1 MYVHSAR
8 TAHAAHAYIP
18 CAHLLPYHLPCR
30 VLTPSTCGLQGSIYV
45 GPAPPRARA
54 RYIEGYLQAT
64 APTRAHT
71 THMTPYTPL
80 WGGMGPSLEG
90 VRAGYR
96 TTPAQRRAHTQGME
110 GVYPLCVPH
119 TTPHHTTAEST
130 AHSTLCTSAH
140 TQRVLHTVLCTSLC
154 WCTPPLRMRTQ
165 RVVLSLCLYAHTPHH
180 RVVHTVLSVPLH
192 PGVSHTH
199 RPQEVVVLAAHTIL

>member
-1 MYVHSAR
+1 MAPNMGSLHPPIPPYSSGAVCSAAHHIPYYVGMYVHSAR
-8 TAHAAHAYIP
+8 TAHAAHAHIP
-18 CAHLLPYHLPCR
+18 CAHLLPYHLSCR

-119 TTPHHTTAEST
+119 TTPQHTTAQ
-130 AHSTLCTSAH
+130 
-140 TQRVLHTVLCTSLC
+140 QRVLHTVL
-154 WCTPPLRMRTQ
+154 
-165 RVVLSLCLYAHTPHH
+165 
-180 RVVHTVLSVPLH
+180 SVP
-192 PGVSHTH
+192 PHTH
-199 RPQEVVVLAAHTIL
+199 REYCTQYSAPLCVGVLHLSVCAHRE